1 MQQSEQLSMTT
12 QQDARKLNTEE
23 RQETNLRQESMTHRA
38 AQEVENPPAN
48 GTEEKARESMAQQ
61 RQHEELRE
69 ESMSERATE

>member
-1 MQQSEQLSMTT
+1 MTT